1 MKVIVSIAK
10 KSSLTRFLTKDTI
23 RLMLFP
29 ERSVEVLSIHKSI
42 VEKIK
47 NSLLITMDGN
57 HEGGMKSE
65 A

>member
-57 HEGGMKSE
+57 DEGGMRYT
-65 A
+65 